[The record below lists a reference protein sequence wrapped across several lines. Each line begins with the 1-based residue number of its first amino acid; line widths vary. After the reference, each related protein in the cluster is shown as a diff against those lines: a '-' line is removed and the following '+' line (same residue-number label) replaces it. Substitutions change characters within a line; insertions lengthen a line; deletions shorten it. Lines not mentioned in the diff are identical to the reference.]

1 MAQDRASGWMPAR
14 SGRRGPRFSAS
25 RSGSAAAEAWAGQA
39 PATSTNS
46 ARGPADWGAMR
57 KIVTLGLLV
66 MSCGADGSDSA
77 SGTLGV
83 ERSLPSACSA
93 KYSCEI
99 SGDTFET
106 PLHEYGP
113 YFSATLQEEDG
124 VCVFEGKIE
133 IQPGG
138 QAFVP
143 GEWPRKGE
151 WSGSAEAFVLCVN
164 GACATCER
172 VGESA
177 PSPGGRCTGSADSCS
192 GRGAGSCSTQKPV
205 HRLRQGLRGLRL
217 DELLRG
223 AGRVRVEMS

>member
-1 MAQDRASGWMPAR
+1 
-14 SGRRGPRFSAS
+14 
-25 RSGSAAAEAWAGQA
+25 
-39 PATSTNS
+39 
-46 ARGPADWGAMR
+46 MR

-66 MSCGADGSDSA
+66 MGCGADGSDSA

-192 GRGAGSCSTQKPV
+192 GRGAGSCSTQKGCHFTSHV
-205 HRLRQGLRGLRL
+205 KYDGSFSYQCTGYAK
-217 DELLRG
+217 DCEDFDS
-223 AGRVRVEMS
+223 MSSCEAQDGCGWK